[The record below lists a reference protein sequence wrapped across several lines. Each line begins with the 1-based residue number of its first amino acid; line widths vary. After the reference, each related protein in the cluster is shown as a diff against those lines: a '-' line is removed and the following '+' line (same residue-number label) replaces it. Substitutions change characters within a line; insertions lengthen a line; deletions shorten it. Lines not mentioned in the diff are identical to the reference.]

1 MDPSRP
7 EEEPTPDADVPL
19 ETRLGYRFADPVYL
33 ITALTHPSYA
43 NVAAQRGETV
53 ADNQRLEFLGD
64 AVLDL
69 IVGERLYF
77 ADATA
82 DPGTL
87 TQRRIALVGQKRLA
101 QLGRELALHHHLRA
115 GPGESRSGLSEQPS
129 VLADAFEAVL
139 GAIYLDGGLAAAAA
153 AIDLLLGPELN
164 ALHSAES
171 LKSPKVVFQELSQ
184 GRWSITPTYSQLSG
198 APRFHV
204 EAKAGIHVA
213 ARGLG
218 STRRAA
224 EENAAR
230 AALEALSRLEAPDAP
245 GPLSD

>member
-1 MDPSRP
+1 MAPTRP
-7 EEEPTPDADVPL
+7 EDDPTLNADVSL
-19 ETRLGYRFADPVYL
+19 EARLGHRFADPVHL

-43 NVAAQRGETV
+43 NVAAQRGEPV

-101 QLGRELALHHHLRA
+101 QLGHDLTLHHHLRA
-115 GPGESRSGLSEQPS
+115 GPGETRSGLPEQPS

-139 GAIYLDGGLAAAAA
+139 GAIYLDGGLPAAAA
-153 AIDLLLGPELN
+153 AIDRLLGPELM

-171 LKSPKVVFQELSQ
+171 LKSPKVVFQELAQ
-184 GRWSITPTYSQLSG
+184 GRWSITPTYTLLSG

-204 EAKAGIHVA
+204 EVKAGIHVA

-230 AALEALSRLEAPDAP
+230 AALARLEAPEDLGQLP
-245 GPLSD
+245 TEPL